1 MNAAAGDGPES
12 TTPEAMHAEQRRR
25 ARQRRLTNGAA
36 ALLGLA
42 TLVGLGLWV
51 HDRLTHVHVADARIA
66 ATMIAL
72 SARTAGWVTAV
83 PAEEGGTVTI
93 GTQLVHLDDR
103 KARLELE
110 ELDTRVR
117 TLEAQRA
124 GLLARREM
132 IDTQTR
138 SRLAAQNS
146 RLAAARSLREARA
159 ATLERTAA
167 DWERATPLL
176 EREAISRQEW
186 ERLQA
191 AWLEARSQLA
201 AAEADV
207 ETARAAVAE
216 IEAGRVELQ
225 MIDDELV
232 ALVHRIEEARLQ
244 RERQAVVLSD
254 HEAQAP
260 IAGIVDEVFVDVG
273 EYVAPGQRLLMLHDP
288 DALWISANVKETD
301 LRHLAVGT
309 PASVTVDAY
318 PDRILTATL
327 TRIGTAATSQFAL
340 LPNPNPSGNFTKIT
354 QRVEVRLDLEP
365 TDVALRP
372 GMMVEVKIDV

>member
-1 MNAAAGDGPES
+1 VNAAAGEEPHGAPAAER
-12 TTPEAMHAEQRRR
+12 AEQRRR
-25 ARQRRLTNGAA
+25 TRQRRLTNGAA

-83 PAEEGGTVTI
+83 PAEEGATVTI
-93 GTQLVHLDDR
+93 GTPLVRLDDR
-103 KARLELE
+103 KARLELQ
-110 ELDTRVR
+110 ELATRVR

-138 SRLAAQNS
+138 SRLTAQNS

-159 ATLERTAA
+159 ATLERAAA

-176 EREAISRQEW
+176 ERDAISRQEW

-225 MIDDELV
+225 MIDDELA

-244 RERQAVVLSD
+244 RERQAVVLAD
-254 HEAQAP
+254 HEATAP
-260 IAGIVDEVFVDVG
+260 IAGVVDEVFVDVG

-288 DALWISANVKETD
+288 GVLWISANVKETD

-309 PASVTVDAY
+309 RASVTVDAW
-318 PDRILTATL
+318 PDRTLTATL
-327 TRIGTAATSQFAL
+327 SRIGTAATSQFAL